1 MFFLVLATDKPGM
14 LQVRSEVRPIHGAYL
29 RNPHH
34 QVRVHLGGPTL
45 TTFGDAMNGTLLVV
59 EAQDISAVCDFVAD
73 DPYSQAGVFQ
83 SVEIRPWAWTLR
95 APVDAASVTAPPM
108 VAREVVS

>member
-14 LQVRSEVRPIHGAYL
+14 LQVRAEVRPIHGAYL

-34 QVRVHLGGPTL
+34 QVKVHFGGPTL
-45 TTFGDAMNGTLLVV
+45 TTRGEAMNGTLLVV
-59 EAQDISAVCDFVAD
+59 EAQDIGAVSEFVAD

-83 SVEIRPWAWTLR
+83 SVEIRPWAWTMGV
-95 APVDAASVTAPPM
+95 PVSG
-108 VAREVVS
+108 VSAEAVN

>member
-14 LQVRSEVRPIHGAYL
+14 LQVRTEVRPIHRAYL

-34 QVRVHLGGPTL
+34 PVKVHLGGPTL
-45 TTFGDAMNGTLLVV
+45 TTRGDTMNGTLLVV
-59 EAQDISAVCDFVAD
+59 EACDIATVSEFVAD

-83 SVEIRPWAWTLR
+83 SVEIRPWAWTLG
-95 APVDAASVTAPPM
+95 APANGASMEAF
-108 VAREVVS
+108 S